1 MTLTERLRSLFGQ
14 TLNSMGR
21 LLAKLGIKPDMVT
34 LLGVIGSCIGAYFI
48 QQGNLQ
54 NGAWIVLASG
64 LLDALDGALA
74 RESGNLRPFGA
85 LLDSV
90 ADRVSEIAIM
100 LGLMLYFLD
109 RRDETGC
116 LLVLL
121 ALSGSLLVSYVR
133 ARSQSLGSDPKVG
146 ILTRVERCLVIF
158 FSLVFAKP
166 LIGLGVLTVLT
177 FATILQRIFFAW
189 KELH

>member
-1 MTLTERLRSLFGQ
+1 MTLTERLRSLFGKI
-14 TLNSMGR
+14 LNSLGR
-21 LLAKLGIKPDMVT
+21 SLAKIGIKPDTVT
-34 LLGVIGSCIGAYFI
+34 LLGVIGNCAGAYFI
-48 QQGNLQ
+48 HQGQLQ
-54 NGAWIVLASG
+54 IGAWIVLTSG

-74 RESGNLRPFGA
+74 RELGNSKPFGA

-100 LGLMLYFLD
+100 LGLMLYFL
-109 RRDETGC
+109 RRQDETGC

-158 FSLVFAKP
+158 LSLVFAKP
-166 LIGLGVLTVLT
+166 LIGLGILTALT
-177 FATILQRIFFAW
+177 FVTILQRLFFAW

>member
-1 MTLTERLRSLFGQ
+1 MTLTERLRSLFGKI
-14 TLNSMGR
+14 LNSLGR
-21 LLAKLGIKPDMVT
+21 SLAKLGIKPDMVT
-34 LLGVIGSCIGAYFI
+34 LLGVIGSCAGAYFI
-48 QQGNLQ
+48 HQGQLQ
-54 NGAWIVLASG
+54 IGAWIVLASG

-74 RESGNLRPFGA
+74 RELGNSKPFGA

-100 LGLMLYFLD
+100 LGLMLYFLG
-109 RRDETGC
+109 RQDETGC

-158 FSLVFAKP
+158 LSLVFAKP
-166 LIGLGVLTVLT
+166 LIGLGILTALT
-177 FATILQRIFFAW
+177 FVTILQRLFFAW